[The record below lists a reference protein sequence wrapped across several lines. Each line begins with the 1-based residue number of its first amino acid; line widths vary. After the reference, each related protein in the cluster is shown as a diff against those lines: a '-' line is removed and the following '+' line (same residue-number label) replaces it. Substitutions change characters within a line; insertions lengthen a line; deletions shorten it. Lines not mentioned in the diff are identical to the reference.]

1 MDRSETAL
9 KEAKSAIAGAG
20 PSAGP
25 ILRSK
30 TPELIDQEHAA
41 WICGTELTR
50 ALARAAARQAAPAR
64 KGHRAGQTVHPRQIS
79 FTAARRAGLDST
91 RSGAATASLPPAITA
106 ALHRGTLHDLGKR
119 RIVTGRDRHRD
130 RKTKTRPAF
139 PAAGRGVTTRTAA
152 AQVSICA
159 PVAA

>member
-1 MDRSETAL
+1 MDLRHRADPRP
-9 KEAKSAIAGAG
+9 G
-20 PSAGP
+20 PRRRPPSRPRPQGP
-25 ILRSK
+25 
-30 TPELIDQEHAA
+30 P
-41 WICGTELTR
+41 CR
-50 ALARAAARQAAPAR
+50 AEGPAPADIV
-64 KGHRAGQTVHPRQIS
+64 HRRPPR
-79 FTAARRAGLDST
+79 RVDST

-106 ALHRGTLHDLGKR
+106 ALHHGTLHDLGKR